1 MSDRPNWLAQRFRNP
16 LSGLEPSWRRALQ
29 TPAVSAL
36 IALLVAQLVAALVLA
51 GNAMQT
57 SSAADAPLLNLVSD
71 QVKRIEIDSADEQ
84 VVLARA
90 AEGWVLPAL
99 ADFPV
104 DADKVD
110 RLLSTLTALQRPLPV
125 GASGETQRR
134 LKVADDNA
142 ERRITLYGNTG
153 NTGDTGDTGDVGEL
167 TQLLTGDSRGF
178 RRLYARLAD
187 EETVYDLPLA
197 NALIADDSGDWLRR
211 DQLHLDA
218 EAIERVHSD
227 DWTLSRMDGS
237 WRLTAALADRMAGTP
252 TSAPAPELERMELDH
267 REREGTGL
275 EGTEREGAGRENTG
289 QEGAGQEG
297 TGREDKTLEGA
308 GPEPTGL
315 DQAEPNPTKMRRS
328 DLDSSQVEALLS
340 RIANLSYQDV
350 RMPATPAALSSVPVL
365 RLDITLDDGSR
376 RSRTVF
382 ADGNGS
388 YLLQTGTDHPWLY
401 ELSEYDLEGLLG
413 LDPQQLLTRQ
423 ADQSAQDE
431 ASHEMTPSAELTLND
446 SLAAG
451 DELAPSAEPNPLDT
465 AGKIPSHSGNG
476 SAATVEKD
484 LADWAG
490 PVDRTDP
497 ADGTNP
503 ADEIDP
509 NDGADPTDD
518 RQTDELGGAA
528 ISESPAPSA
537 PSADLDRGAGS
548 ATEPTTTV
556 GDSSAAEANDAEQP
570 EAAAAATASEGPSES
585 VTHPATSP
593 AEAEPDFRPQ
603 QRPVPA
609 RSAPPQWPYQR
620 YAPPSGQPWPPQGPP
635 PQAAPGWR

>member
-1 MSDRPNWLAQRFRNP
+1 MSDRPNGLAQRFRNP
-16 LSGLEPSWRRALQ
+16 LSRLEPSWRRALQ

-57 SSAADAPLLNLVSD
+57 SSTADAPLLNLVSD

-90 AEGWVLPAL
+90 TEGWVLPAL
-99 ADFPV
+99 ADFPA

-125 GASGETQRR
+125 GASAETQRR

-153 NTGDTGDTGDVGEL
+153 NTGDIGDIGDTGDVGEL
-167 TQLLTGDSRGF
+167 TQLLTGDSPGF

-197 NALIADDSGDWLRR
+197 NVLIASDSGDWLRR

-218 EAIERVHSD
+218 GAIERVHSD
-227 DWTLSRMDGS
+227 DWSLSRIDGS
-237 WRLTAALADRMAGTP
+237 WRLTAALADQTAGTP
-252 TSAPAPELERMELDH
+252 TSAPAPEQERMEVDH

-275 EGTEREGAGRENTG
+275 EGSEREGAGRENTG
-289 QEGAGQEG
+289 REGAG
-297 TGREDKTLEGA
+297 REDETLEGA

-315 DQAEPNPTKMRRS
+315 DQAEPNPTKMGRS

-350 RMPATPAALSSVPVL
+350 RMPATAAALTSEPLL
-365 RLDITLDDGSR
+365 RLDIGLDNGSR

-388 YLLQTGTDHPWLY
+388 YRLQTGTDPWLY
-401 ELSEYDLEGLLG
+401 ELSEYDLDGLLG
-413 LDPQQLLTRQ
+413 LDPKQLLARQ
-423 ADQSAQDE
+423 ADEPSQATATPE
-431 ASHEMTPSAELTLND
+431 LTPSAEPPASD
-446 SLAAG
+446 ELASG
-451 DELAPSAEPNPLDT
+451 DEQAPSAELNPVDS
-465 AGKIPSHSGNG
+465 AGEISSHPGNG
-476 SAATVEKD
+476 SAATVGID
-484 LADWAG
+484 PADGAG
-490 PVDRTDP
+490 P

-509 NDGADPTDD
+509 NAGADPTDD

-528 ISESPAPSA
+528 ISESSA
-537 PSADLDRGAGS
+537 PSADMDRGTES
-548 ATEPTTTV
+548 ATEPTTAV
-556 GDSSAAEANDAEQP
+556 GDSSA
-570 EAAAAATASEGPSES
+570 
-585 VTHPATSP
+585 

-620 YAPPSGQPWPPQGPP
+620 YAPPSGQTWPPQGSP
-635 PQAAPGWR
+635 PQATPGWR

>member
-99 ADFPV
+99 ADFPA

-153 NTGDTGDTGDVGEL
+153 NTGDTGDTGHVGEL

-187 EETVYDLPLA
+187 EDTVYDLPLA
-197 NALIADDSGDWLRR
+197 NVLIASDSGDWLRR

-218 EAIERVHSD
+218 GAIERVHSD

-267 REREGTGL
+267 REREGT
-275 EGTEREGAGRENTG
+275 ERESSEREDAGRENTG
-289 QEGAGQEG
+289 REGA
-297 TGREDKTLEGA
+297 GREDKTLEGA
-308 GPEPTGL
+308 GLEPTGL

-340 RIANLSYQDV
+340 RIANLSYEDV
-350 RMPATPAALSSVPVL
+350 RMPATAAALTSEPVL

-376 RSRTVF
+376 RSRMVF

-388 YLLQTGTDHPWLY
+388 YLLQTGTDPWLY
-401 ELSEYDLEGLLG
+401 ELSEYDLDGLLG
-413 LDPQQLLTRQ
+413 LDPQQLLARQ
-423 ADQSAQDE
+423 ADQSAQAE

-484 LADWAG
+484 LADGAG

-497 ADGTNP
+497 ADGAGP
-503 ADEIDP
+503 AD
-509 NDGADPTDD
+509 GTDPTVGIGSSDLAEPIDD

-537 PSADLDRGAGS
+537 DLDRGTGS

-570 EAAAAATASEGPSES
+570 EPAAAATASEGPSES

-593 AEAEPDFRPQ
+593 AETEPDFRPQ